1 MSGSER
7 SLKPFD
13 TDFNTQ
19 SGSNLHWMLGDADVD
34 HVYDVAK
41 NWLDVHDQ
49 LVGEE
54 GDDGVSVRGRL
65 VKAVKKVR
73 ETWHGKSAEKFSEE
87 ADKVI
92 EGIGRGATFA
102 KNVSGTMK
110 EAADALQHAV
120 GEMAKIDWGLP
131 AWGSPY
137 IEYERAIQQ
146 GIFDDPG
153 LVLQSEIVGHDR
165 YRRLGDAYKQVQE
178 DLASG
183 MSTEQILSMWK
194 PDNDGD
200 LARGDLWMPKFQRQA
215 LEAALAMEKLATSY
229 KKHTSNLKPPED
241 IKGARPEGQR
251 PSGGPK
257 GGMPIPK
264 GGLPG
269 GGVSPSGLISGGAPS
284 GAMGGPSGGAGELH
298 EPGWSLPD
306 VPGASHGS
314 GWSGGGGHHTSP
326 VSTGLD
332 SFPST
337 DAPSVTGGGGL
348 SGPGYSGH
356 SGGSGTP
363 GGSTGSGG
371 YTGGLPGMPGGLGP
385 SGRVSGGSGP
395 RSVPSPGA
403 GARSVPGAPGGAS
416 GGRTGS
422 GPGAGRPGMPG
433 MAGGGGM
440 GTAGKG
446 AAAGRGPGG
455 LRTPGGT
462 VGTPSGGAAQ
472 APAQGGSG
480 LHRSR
485 GGSAGTRSATGRM
498 PGAPGMNGAGAQRRP
513 GRAGRDDRRRDF
525 LIEEEETWLPRRNT
539 VPRVIE

>member
-165 YRRLGDAYKQVQE
+165 YRRLGDAYKQV
-178 DLASG
+178 
-183 MSTEQILSMWK
+183 
-194 PDNDGD
+194 
-200 LARGDLWMPKFQRQA
+200 
-215 LEAALAMEKLATSY
+215 
-229 KKHTSNLKPPED
+229 
-241 IKGARPEGQR
+241 
-251 PSGGPK
+251 
-257 GGMPIPK
+257 
-264 GGLPG
+264 
-269 GGVSPSGLISGGAPS
+269 
-284 GAMGGPSGGAGELH
+284 
-298 EPGWSLPD
+298 
-306 VPGASHGS
+306 
-314 GWSGGGGHHTSP
+314 
-326 VSTGLD
+326 
-332 SFPST
+332 
-337 DAPSVTGGGGL
+337 
-348 SGPGYSGH
+348 
-356 SGGSGTP
+356 
-363 GGSTGSGG
+363 
-371 YTGGLPGMPGGLGP
+371 
-385 SGRVSGGSGP
+385 
-395 RSVPSPGA
+395 
-403 GARSVPGAPGGAS
+403 
-416 GGRTGS
+416 
-422 GPGAGRPGMPG
+422 
-433 MAGGGGM
+433 
-440 GTAGKG
+440 
-446 AAAGRGPGG
+446 
-455 LRTPGGT
+455 
-462 VGTPSGGAAQ
+462 
-472 APAQGGSG
+472 
-480 LHRSR
+480 
-485 GGSAGTRSATGRM
+485 
-498 PGAPGMNGAGAQRRP
+498 
-513 GRAGRDDRRRDF
+513 
-525 LIEEEETWLPRRNT
+525 
-539 VPRVIE
+539 